1 MKSASRIFCLRGGLI
16 AHRLCIEIAYI
27 GEIVYKIHAE
37 EVKGRFC
44 CSDCAKKSA
53 PGDCCVMPDFEAGG
67 SPKDL
72 EPAARDV
79 FLQLEEYFS
88 GRRKKFSF
96 QFSFAGTPFQQAVW
110 RELLAIPYG
119 ETASYSQI
127 AERAGRPK
135 AFRAAAR
142 ACHDNPLPFA
152 VPCHRVIAKNGSLC
166 GFAFGPDIKA
176 YLLNLEQRNR

>member
-1 MKSASRIFCLRGGLI
+1 MKRASRIFCLRDGLI
-16 AHRLCIEIAYI
+16 AHRLCIEIAYV

-44 CSDCAKKSA
+44 CSGCAEKSA
-53 PGDCCVMPDFEAGG
+53 EADVCVLRNFENTGC
-67 SPKDL
+67 PKDL
-72 EPAARDV
+72 EPAARNV

-88 GRRKKFSF
+88 GRRKNFSF
-96 QFSFAGTPFQQAVW
+96 HFSFDGTPFQQAVW
-110 RELLAIPYG
+110 QALLAVPYG
-119 ETASYSQI
+119 KTASYSQI

-142 ACHDNPLPFA
+142 ACHDNPLPFV

-166 GFAFGPDIKA
+166 GFAFGLDIKA